1 MRILEPHTR
10 RPRLYVVRR
19 LVLFAAILTL
29 ALAVP
34 AGAQT
39 GVSMTA
45 EAGVGGLVEANAPVP
60 MTIEVS
66 ADLLF
71 VGTIEITQGGST
83 MALAAE
89 VPAGTTKVFEV
100 TAPPVSSGNYTI
112 GLVLDGGTEPLEK
125 VQLRLDTPAD
135 DAVAV
140 GVVDD
145 PAVVADL
152 NRVRTAIGDKSVK
165 PVEISGET
173 RPGPLAYVVAA
184 DPAKV
189 NEVEDWVE
197 AGGRLVVPPGAE
209 TALALGLEPLGT
221 VPGTEVA
228 WYRAGK
234 GEVMVGDR
242 IDIDDWSRIIRPVP
256 TPFVYSPEFG
266 QSPPDTMLAQAATG
280 SGSGGSAELPWLA
293 AFMVGYAVIAGP
305 VVFLVLKRL
314 GRRELAWF
322 AVPVVATL
330 ALVGFWV
337 AGRQRLDS
345 TTLAHAT
352 VQLVSD
358 EGSVAR
364 TSVVLAAGSAGVFE
378 LGASDV
384 EAIYP
389 VPVLDQFGSQGSFSP
404 TGTVAGESISFE
416 LSQLGFAGAGVIHSV
431 EPSLAAVAD
440 GDSVNVSNL
449 TDRPALAWGV
459 VNSSAVVAGGGRLE
473 AGGSASGE
481 IGSAGFFGSNISD
494 WVMQSINRFDDQGW
508 QVFYP
513 MGEAVRAL
521 AGSAYAFAFF
531 EDDPID
537 LTIDGRPVT
546 VLGTTVAVVAFDGE
560 LRAGGSAA
568 GRLVAYA
575 DDAYLEPG
583 YPGEVV
589 WGSAATARVVVPAG
603 AAGLSLAYNDQFGVG
618 SRPQTFEA
626 WDWAAGSFDV
636 VELGELDPEYVAG
649 NGEVVVRASHGEQA
663 AELGGNAISLG
674 AIQVRWSTS

>member
-1 MRILEPHTR
+1 
-10 RPRLYVVRR
+10 
-19 LVLFAAILTL
+19 
-29 ALAVP
+29 
-34 AGAQT
+34 
-39 GVSMTA
+39 
-45 EAGVGGLVEANAPVP
+45 
-60 MTIEVS
+60 
-66 ADLLF
+66 
-71 VGTIEITQGGST
+71 
-83 MALAAE
+83 
-89 VPAGTTKVFEV
+89 
-100 TAPPVSSGNYTI
+100 
-112 GLVLDGGTEPLEK
+112 
-125 VQLRLDTPAD
+125 
-135 DAVAV
+135 
-140 GVVDD
+140 
-145 PAVVADL
+145 
-152 NRVRTAIGDKSVK
+152 
-165 PVEISGET
+165 
-173 RPGPLAYVVAA
+173 
-184 DPAKV
+184 
-189 NEVEDWVE
+189 
-197 AGGRLVVPPGAE
+197 
-209 TALALGLEPLGT
+209 
-221 VPGTEVA
+221 
-228 WYRAGK
+228 
-234 GEVMVGDR
+234 
-242 IDIDDWSRIIRPVP
+242 
-256 TPFVYSPEFG
+256 
-266 QSPPDTMLAQAATG
+266 
-280 SGSGGSAELPWLA
+280 
-293 AFMVGYAVIAGP
+293 
-305 VVFLVLKRL
+305 
-314 GRRELAWF
+314 
-322 AVPVVATL
+322 
-330 ALVGFWV
+330 
-337 AGRQRLDS
+337 
-345 TTLAHAT
+345 
-352 VQLVSD
+352 
-358 EGSVAR
+358 
-364 TSVVLAAGSAGVFE
+364 
-378 LGASDV
+378 
-384 EAIYP
+384 
-389 VPVLDQFGSQGSFSP
+389 
-404 TGTVAGESISFE
+404 VAGESISFE

-431 EPSLAAVAD
+431 VPSLAAVAD